1 MYKYTRHGNI
11 IDVNIDLRRELKN
24 YKYYRNTTMYNH
36 LAALNEHQFRI
47 TAGSH
52 TYLIAQITFLSFEI
66 LERGSSVVCFHSC
79 IISAVTSQYVL
90 YFAEV
95 DE

>member
-1 MYKYTRHGNI
+1 M
-11 IDVNIDLRRELKN
+11 VN
-24 YKYYRNTTMYNH
+24 TAMYNH
-36 LAALNEHQFRI
+36 LVALNEYQFRI
-47 TAGSH
+47 TTGSH

-66 LERGSSVVCFHSC
+66 LERDPSVVYLHSC
-79 IISAVTSQYVL
+79 VISAVTSQYVL